1 MNADI
6 SKTNLGADYFN
17 ARLDEVGLSAYERMR
32 AKAEL
37 ARAEV
42 LASAIVEI
50 ISLVKRLLK
59 TLLVRPYQR
68 LSANLG

>member
-1 MNADI
+1 MNVDI
-6 SKTNLGADYFN
+6 SKTKLGAEYFN

-42 LASAIVEI
+42 LASAIVKI
-50 ISLVKRLLK
+50 IGLGKRLLK
-59 TLLVRPYQR
+59 SLVVRPYLR
-68 LSANLG
+68 LTANVG